1 MRRRAPMRR
10 HPGVWVGSQ
19 AISRPS
25 GRSALQER
33 QNLCQSTGIAL
44 QAFASRGCR
53 QRDAQHSAALPAT
66 KVDRRRAVV
75 VGKARQIRPAG
86 QYEPDCRCNQC
97 RTLPAMGVGGADAGG
112 QGTMSRTLKV
122 RGEII
127 SQANRYLGAFHSSQ
141 SIFLPHTIQML
152 LAFHGL
158 PPSTLLCSH
167 IVVSYLATLPIHVW
181 KDLDRRLT

>member
-1 MRRRAPMRR
+1 MRR

-25 GRSALQER
+25 GRAALQER

-112 QGTMSRTLKV
+112 QGTM
-122 RGEII
+122 
-127 SQANRYLGAFHSSQ
+127 
-141 SIFLPHTIQML
+141 L

-158 PPSTLLCSH
+158 PPNTLLCSH
-167 IVVSYLATLPIHVW
+167 VVVSYLATLPIHVW
-181 KDLDRRLT
+181 RVTRTWPMVECTARVGLCGLPAWPGQAAAALRPSHHQRQANRSP